1 MPDAHSKAVMRYQ
14 KEKTKQLCLRFF
26 PGDMDVYDWLRER
39 PEPASTIIKGL
50 VREAMVDSDEQS
62 IPTEASVGTREL
74 TAEQEPLPKTA
85 PGIQRGGT
93 TMPTMQFEFLLRE
106 EKSFLESI
114 LETDLP
120 RDAYM
125 QAMSRLDIISRSL
138 GEGPVED
145 CR

>member
-14 KEKTKQLCLRFF
+14 KENTKQLCLRFF
-26 PGDMDVYDWLRER
+26 PGDMAVYDWLKSR
-39 PEPASTIIKGL
+39 PEPASTTIKRL
-50 VREAMVDSDEQS
+50 VREAMVDSDKQS
-62 IPTEASVGTREL
+62 IPTDVPAGTRESI
-74 TAEQEPLPKTA
+74 TEQELRSMAA
-85 PGIQRGGT
+85 PGIQRGGSA
-93 TMPTMQFEFLLRE
+93 MPTMQFEFLLRE

-138 GEGPVED
+138 GEGPVEGA
-145 CR
+145 C

>member
-1 MPDAHSKAVMRYQ
+1 MPGAHSKAVMRYQ

-26 PGDMDVYDWLRER
+26 PGDMDVYDWLKASS
-39 PEPASTIIKGL
+39 EPVSTIIKRL
-50 VREAMVDSDEQS
+50 VREAMVDSDKQS
-62 IPTEASVGTREL
+62 IPTEVSAGKREL
-74 TAEQEPLPKTA
+74 TTEQESLPKEA
-85 PGIQRGGT
+85 PSIQRGGT